1 MSNRDFYRK
10 MLDTFVELNSIDE
23 IDKLFQEKDWANY
36 QVKVHALKSAS
47 LTVGA
52 RALSEL
58 ARGIEQAVRVNDIGY
73 ALLHHQELCAVFR
86 ETRDLI
92 KSGEL
97 EIA

>member
-1 MSNRDFYRK
+1 M
-10 MLDTFVELNSIDE
+10 
-23 IDKLFQEKDWANY
+23 
-36 QVKVHALKSAS
+36 
-47 LTVGA
+47 GA